1 VLSQDRAAYGD
12 SVLTNADSQ
21 DVPGAESVPNSSSAS
36 HNNKQCK
43 RERERARYAAMSQE
57 EKNARNL
64 RKREARQKKEYQSPM
79 EINGSQDRASFGDL
93 TNCTN
98 GGAEGESRLQIAN
111 NSTEQR
117 KRERERTRY
126 ATMSQEE
133 KNARNLRKREARQ
146 KKKRCCMHFVFA
158 VLHKY
163 ITCNLDVSIF
173 QDCYKLVGSFNTSYH
188 LLMYIYFGFVLV
200 WSS

>member
-1 VLSQDRAAYGD
+1 V
-12 SVLTNADSQ
+12 
-21 DVPGAESVPNSSSAS
+21 
-36 HNNKQCK
+36 K
-43 RERERARYAAMSQE
+43 RVR
-57 EKNARNL
+57 
-64 RKREARQKKEYQSPM
+64 KKEYQSPM

-173 QDCYKLVGSFNTSYH
+173 QDCYN
-188 LLMYIYFGFVLV
+188 
-200 WSS
+200 